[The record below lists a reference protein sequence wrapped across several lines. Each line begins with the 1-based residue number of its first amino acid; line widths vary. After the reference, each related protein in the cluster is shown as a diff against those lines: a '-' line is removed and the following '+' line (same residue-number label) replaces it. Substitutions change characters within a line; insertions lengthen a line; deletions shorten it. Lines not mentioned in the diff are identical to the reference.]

1 MVVNIPVRLVR
12 ADGGLIALD
21 VTTLTLDV
29 DRNIN
34 PHAVPYGGSA
44 RWAFDLNLSKAVIL
58 LEGYVVDSP
67 DTIDVTAGQA
77 AYSSIDFSKSTGVTT
92 FRVSDVEWVNQSLTL
107 NTASR
112 LTTDTINTINPY
124 ITISNSADTSFKIYF
139 SKSNTTQGLIGGE
152 YHVSMVDASGNM
164 RTTTEIVGYLY
175 TLINLNTGSTVLGA
189 HFLATVN
196 TSTITI
202 NQLVNGKAGN
212 TFTPIFEGNAR
223 VAPYI
228 EMFLGGS
235 DTDITQSM
243 SAGDK
248 VMSLYATLNNSV
260 DKDNT
265 DKVWGDRESGAKKQV
280 ADYITGIQIPF
291 NSTYNA
297 DGEKYKAMNF
307 FMPTGANMIA
317 TDKDISNAEPASSII
332 LDPDADDDF
341 SFIKGTI
348 TKATFV
354 QIGGEPI
361 YQFNIQFLPIDTII

>member
-12 ADGGLIALD
+12 ADGQLIALD

-67 DTIDVTAGQA
+67 DAIDVTAGQA
-77 AYSSIDFSKSTGVTT
+77 AYSGIYFAKTTGSYTNAISDMDWIDHYVT
-92 FRVSDVEWVNQSLTL
+92 LY
-107 NTASR
+107 TASR
-112 LTTDTINTINPY
+112 LTTDTINTNNPY
-124 ITISNSADTSFKIYF
+124 ITITNSADTSFKIYF
-139 SKSNTTQGLIGGE
+139 SKSNTTQGLIGSD

-164 RTTTEIVGYLY
+164 RTTAQIVEYLHD
-175 TLINLNTGSTVLGA
+175 LINLNTGSTVLGA
-189 HFLATVN
+189 HFLATKTTTTV
-196 TSTITI
+196 TI

-223 VAPYI
+223 VGPYI

-260 DKDNT
+260 DKDNLDWT
-265 DKVWGDRESGAKKQV
+265 SAGAPKQV

-307 FMPTGANMIA
+307 FMPTGANMLA
-317 TDKDISNAEPASSII
+317 TDKDISKAEPASSII

>member
-58 LEGYVVDSP
+58 LEGYMVDSP

-77 AYSSIDFSKSTGVTT
+77 AYSSIDFAKSTGSHTNAISAMDWIDNYVTIY
-92 FRVSDVEWVNQSLTL
+92 
-107 NTASR
+107 TASR

-124 ITISNSADTSFKIYF
+124 ITITNSADTSFKIYF

-164 RTTTEIVGYLY
+164 RTSANVTTYLY
-175 TLINLNTGSTVLGA
+175 NIINLNTGSTVLGA
-189 HFLATVN
+189 HFSATFT
-196 TSTITI
+196 TSFSIAI
-202 NQLVNGKAGN
+202 NQLVNGKVGN
-212 TFTPIFEGNAR
+212 TFTPIFEGNSR
-223 VAPYI
+223 VGPYI

-260 DKDNT
+260 DKDNLDWT
-265 DKVWGDRESGAKKQV
+265 TGAAKKQV

-307 FMPTGANMIA
+307 FMPTGANMVA

>member
-1 MVVNIPVRLVR
+1 
-12 ADGGLIALD
+12 
-21 VTTLTLDV
+21 
-29 DRNIN
+29 
-34 PHAVPYGGSA
+34 
-44 RWAFDLNLSKAVIL
+44 
-58 LEGYVVDSP
+58 
-67 DTIDVTAGQA
+67 
-77 AYSSIDFSKSTGVTT
+77 
-92 FRVSDVEWVNQSLTL
+92 
-107 NTASR
+107 
-112 LTTDTINTINPY
+112 
-124 ITISNSADTSFKIYF
+124 
-139 SKSNTTQGLIGGE
+139 
-152 YHVSMVDASGNM
+152 MVDASGNM

-223 VAPYI
+223 IAPYI

-265 DKVWGDRESGAKKQV
+265 DVFGGLDSTIMKYKDTKRYKQV

-307 FMPTGANMIA
+307 FMPTGKNMLA